1 MIVNSIILFLSAMAG
16 GLYALKVTKTKESQ
30 VKSVLV
36 FAGSFLFSITIV
48 HILPE
53 LFETHKD
60 QFHIGMFILLG
71 FFFQQ
76 ILEYFTSGVEHGHMH
91 VHNHGKKH
99 SAWSG
104 FSLMIAL
111 CTHAFLEGTIL
122 AHPDIIHGGHSQGT
136 LLTGVVLH
144 KIPAALAL
152 MTVLSCHYSAIK
164 TQIALLLIFALASPL
179 GVVTG
184 HWIEPAG
191 IISQNGMVMLFAFV
205 AGNFLHISTTIF
217 IESSPEHH
225 WNSKKLIISLL
236 GAALAILSES
246 FF

>member
-1 MIVNSIILFLSAMAG
+1 MIFNSIVLFLSAVFG
-16 GLYALKVTKTKESQ
+16 GLYALRVTKTKESQ

-36 FAGSFLFSITIV
+36 FAGSFLFSITVV

-53 LFETHKD
+53 LFETHKN
-60 QFHIGMFILLG
+60 QFHIGMFILAG

-91 VHNHGKKH
+91 VHHHSNKH

-104 FSLMIAL
+104 ISLMTAL
-111 CTHAFLEGTIL
+111 CVHAFLEGTIL
-122 AHPDIIHGGHSQGT
+122 AHPEVIHDSHSQGS

-152 MTVLSCHYSAIK
+152 MTVLACHYDK
-164 TQIALLLIFALASPL
+164 KQTQLILLLTFALASPL
-179 GVVTG
+179 GVVAG
-184 HWIEPAG
+184 HWLTPMGLFSED
-191 IISQNGMVMLFAFV
+191 GMVMLFAFV

-236 GAALAILSES
+236 GAGLAVVSEM
-246 FF
+246 FY